1 MGRVI
6 KTSGCLGLTVAGS
19 EGKGWEQGQRG
30 TGLPGEVRARSEVRM
45 AGSLSTW
52 RQGEIRSSHI
62 YLIITNT
69 TTAGKYPQGQNGTPA
84 SQALPLKYYL
94 RGH

>member
-1 MGRVI
+1 MGRVV
-6 KTSGCLGLTVAGS
+6 KTSGCLELTVAGS
-19 EGKGWEQGQRG
+19 EGKGWQQGQRG

-69 TTAGKYPQGQNGTPA
+69 TTAGKHP
-84 SQALPLKYYL
+84 
-94 RGH
+94 